1 MPTSCDPGS
10 LAAAAKCFCSLNE
23 RELAEVQVYL
33 LATIAGGSLDPK
45 TLAAQAACFCSLTST
60 QLLRVQDYL
69 LCQIAGP

>member
-1 MPTSCDPGS
+1 MPIACDPAS
-10 LAAAAKCFCSLNE
+10 LAAASKCFCALNE
-23 RELAEVQVYL
+23 RQLSEVQVYL